1 MRRSRLI
8 SALVLAACL
17 AGGLALAGWW
27 HRPDGLLHIALL
39 DTDGDAIL
47 IQLPNGATV
56 LVDGGT
62 DGETLVLQLGERL
75 PFWRRTLDL
84 LILSDA
90 NPERLPAQLRVLQ
103 HYPADQLWY
112 AAPLPADAALA
123 QAWAQQLSTT
133 RTPATIPAN
142 GSRFSAASATLTILD
157 NGAGQR
163 DAGLL
168 MLIEYGPTR
177 VVLAGGASAAQV
189 ATLPAS
195 VPAPVTLLAY
205 PWAYALD
212 APQMQAWQ
220 PQAIAYTHTRSRSTP
235 AQHSLAER
243 ATQSGTPLNRH
254 YTRALHGTIELL
266 SNGREACIITSQCPA
281 YAQLQAACHASNQ
294 HCRALLQGGN

>member
-8 SALVLAACL
+8 SALLLAACL
-17 AGGLALAGWW
+17 AGGLALAWWW

-84 LILSDA
+84 VILSDP
-90 NPERLPAQLRVLQ
+90 NPERLPAQVRALQ

-133 RTPATIPAN
+133 RTRATIPPN
-142 GSRFSAASATLTILD
+142 GSRFSAASAALTILD
-157 NGAGQR
+157 NGAGNR

-177 VVLAGGASAAQV
+177 AVLAGGASAAQL

-205 PWAYALD
+205 PWVYELD
-212 APQMQAWQ
+212 PAQMQAWQ
-220 PQAIAYTHTRSRSTP
+220 PQAIAYTQTRSHSTP
-235 AQHSLAER
+235 AQRSLAER
-243 ATQSGTPLNRH
+243 ATQSGTPIYRH

-266 SNGREACIITSQCPA
+266 SNGRDACIITSQCPD